1 MKNSGASLAAFA
13 YLKGITFAL
22 MPLKEKTIERMYWSI
37 GEVADTLG
45 VNASLLRYWEKEF
58 GTLRPK
64 RTNKGDRLYT
74 KDDIEQLRK
83 IQHLVKEK
91 GFTLQGAKGQL
102 RKPVVQEAPPP
113 PQLPLD
119 EVRSKLLRVRERLM
133 ELREG

>member
-1 MKNSGASLAAFA
+1 
-13 YLKGITFAL
+13 

-37 GEVADTLG
+37 GEVADTLE
-45 VNASLLRYWEKEF
+45 VNTSLLRYWEKEF

-64 RTNKGDRLYT
+64 RTSKGDRLYT
-74 KDDIEQLRK
+74 KDDIEQLRR

-102 RKPVVQEAPPP
+102 RKPKVEEAPPP

-119 EVRSKLLRVRERLM
+119 EVRSKLMRVRQRLM
-133 ELREG
+133 ELRGT

>member
-1 MKNSGASLAAFA
+1 
-13 YLKGITFAL
+13 

-74 KDDIEQLRK
+74 KDDIATVRS
-83 IQHLVKEK
+83 IQHLLKER
-91 GFTLQGAKGQL
+91 GFTIQGAKGQL
-102 RKPVVQEAPPP
+102 KKPEPVEEVSTSTVPVA
-113 PQLPLD
+113 
-119 EVRSKLLRVRERLM
+119 EVRAKLLRVRERLM
-133 ELREG
+133 ELRGE